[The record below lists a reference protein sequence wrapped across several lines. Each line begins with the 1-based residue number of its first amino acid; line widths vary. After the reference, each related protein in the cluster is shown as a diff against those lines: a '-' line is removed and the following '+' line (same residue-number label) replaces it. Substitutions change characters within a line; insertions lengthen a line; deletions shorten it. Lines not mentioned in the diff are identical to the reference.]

1 MDYLK
6 KRATRE
12 GCVVDFDKWT
22 FSIQRVRESYFG
34 MPYRVFIV
42 VSHRI
47 YHSNSAVECF
57 YCRYIH
63 TECADTTRHDGHV
76 FDLLSHLAYPQL
88 PC

>member
-34 MPYRVFIV
+34 MPYRLYHTGYTTAIQLWS
-42 VSHRI
+42 VSI
-47 YHSNSAVECF
+47 AGT
-57 YCRYIH
+57 YILNVQ
-63 TECADTTRHDGHV
+63 TLQGMMVMFLIC
-76 FDLLSHLAYPQL
+76 
-88 PC
+88 